1 MVVGFVLVWFGIR
14 RELRAEDPARYP
26 PRERRPRIWD
36 DEDE

>member
-14 RELRAEDPARYP
+14 RELRAEDPERYP
-26 PRERRPRIWD
+26 ARERRKRIWD